1 MKKTLLISLV
11 ITVVMTTVG
20 IKWAISDSQKTERE
34 RRALVDTRIDNNG
47 YWKKMAEQGLAVLNP
62 AREVEP
68 AVFTG
73 SKIHAYSVITD
84 DSPDVPVTDES
95 GTQSEN
101 SIFVDPSDKLT
112 ALNSNNSVSG
122 GGALYGADDLYTFD
136 GAETFE
142 GEIQGAGGSNSGDPT
157 TGIDNNGRWYVN
169 FISSSGGQAVAY
181 SDNQGGSWTSVY
193 VASNPGN
200 MADKNHMW
208 VDNSPDSPYDG
219 NLYIAWTDFGG
230 SNDGDI
236 VISRSTNA
244 GESWSSKIN
253 ISNGINAGSHNQGVN
268 ISTGPNGEVYAIW
281 AIYDSWPSD
290 EDAIGMAK
298 STDGGE
304 TWDDPVRI
312 ITNIR
317 GVRNSGVPQ
326 NMRVASFPA
335 AAVDCSDGP
344 NRGNIYVVWT
354 NIGVPGENTGSDR
367 DVYMIRSIN
376 EGSTWSDPIR
386 INQDEIGQ
394 GKAHYDPWIACDPA
408 NGILSVIFYDNRN
421 VNSNQAEAWAAV
433 STNAGSNWEDFK
445 VSDVSFTPSP
455 IPGLASGYFGDYL
468 GITAYDGKVYPCWTD
483 NRTGSA
489 MTYVSV
495 FETINIQI
503 PYDLEVAI
511 DDESGQADLTWNFN
525 VTDGFE
531 YFNVYRNGELLGNTN
546 DEFFTDQLPEYGYYT
561 YEVKSFYGD
570 AGESAP
576 ATVNTQWGSA
586 SIEAVPNEV
595 TAVLYQDETAI
606 KQIKLYNNGELELEF
621 ELAPFFNKSSLPHY
635 QAAKGGGDEY
645 ISNVVFQSI
654 HNSSG
659 WKAYSDYTGYVTT
672 IKSNSSYEISVY
684 NGNAY
689 EGDQCAVWVDWN
701 RNGVFDESAVRLNW
715 DGSKFTG
722 TISPVKGAAQGATGM
737 RIRLAGPGTLSA
749 YGDTEY
755 GETEDYTLLIADWLS
770 LDPESGTV
778 PIGEFLTLNLT
789 FDATDMDLGT
799 YTDNLRLMT
808 NDIDNSYYT
817 IPVTM
822 HITDMTVTAEAAPA
836 DLCQGDATQLSAE
849 ASGGSGSFTY
859 QWTSLPEGFNSTEQ
873 NPEATPD
880 TDIKYVVAVNDG
892 TIVMTDTVEVI
903 VHALPDV
910 DLGDDQVLCG
920 DNEYELDAGN
930 EGAAYLWSTG
940 ETTQTITASGEGV
953 NSFWV
958 EVTNDNDCSAR
969 DTIVLNFAAVP
980 VVELG
985 NDTTICNNAVLTLD
999 AGNPDA
1005 AYLWS
1010 TGETTQTIII
1020 NADEYEYGTHTF
1032 SVDVTS
1038 TAGCESSDEINVEI
1052 KDCTSIDENEQTVKL
1067 AVFPNPSNGVFSLQ
1081 LNTLNTQTV
1090 TIRVTDLTGKT
1101 VYRSE
1106 EIKVSGTYSQ
1116 RIDLTQ
1122 LSGGVYNVFVIGDN
1136 GVAEK
1141 KVVIR

>member
-268 ISTGPNGEVYAIW
+268 ISTGPNGEIYAIW

-1067 AVFPNPSNGVFSLQ
+1067 TVFPNPSNGVFSLQ